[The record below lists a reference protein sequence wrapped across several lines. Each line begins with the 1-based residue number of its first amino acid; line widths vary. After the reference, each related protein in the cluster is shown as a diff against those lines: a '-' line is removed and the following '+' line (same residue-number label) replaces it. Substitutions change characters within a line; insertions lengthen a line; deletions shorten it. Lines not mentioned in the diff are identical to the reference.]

1 MSDDGNTLVEV
12 RDLHKHFLHAGRVIE
27 VLRGIDLKIQR
38 GDMISVEG
46 ASGVGK
52 STLLHVLGTLDLP
65 TAGTIEFEGVDI
77 TKFSPARLDEFRGR
91 RIGFVFQ
98 FHHLLPEFTAIE
110 NVMMPALI
118 QRVAKR
124 QARDWAIELLGR
136 VGLEHRMTHRPGQ
149 LSGGEQQR
157 VALARALV
165 MRPSL
170 LLADEPTGNLD
181 SVTSREMHDLFF
193 EFNRDFGI
201 TMVVVTHN
209 RELAAMLPQQI
220 HMLDGRLEDHAASA
234 A

>member
-27 VLRGIDLKIQR
+27 VLRGIDLRIQR
-38 GDMISVEG
+38 RDMISVEG

-65 TAGTIEFEGVDI
+65 TAGTIEFEGIDI

-98 FHHLLPEFTAIE
+98 FHHLLPEFTAVE

-118 QRVAKR
+118 QRVQKR
-124 QARDWAIELLGR
+124 QAREWAVELLGR
-136 VGLEHRMTHRPGQ
+136 VGLDHRMTHRPGQ

-220 HMLDGRLEDHAASA
+220 HMRDGRLEDHAANA